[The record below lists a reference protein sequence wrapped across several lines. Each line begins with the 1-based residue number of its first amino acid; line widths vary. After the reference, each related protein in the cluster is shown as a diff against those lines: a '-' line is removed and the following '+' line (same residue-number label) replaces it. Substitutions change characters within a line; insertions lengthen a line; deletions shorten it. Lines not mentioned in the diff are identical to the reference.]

1 MYIEYM
7 GRNKDFVYL
16 NAFVWDTAKNELNKQ
31 KHGLSFETAVRIFN
45 DPCMTK
51 QFDNLNSSL
60 EEARWKCI
68 GRDIQGGY
76 STLTVSMTER
86 GELKRIFSARKANQQ
101 EVKEYEENATAY
113 I

>member
-1 MYIEYM
+1 ME
-7 GRNKDFVYL
+7 
-16 NAFVWDTAKNELNKQ
+16 
-31 KHGLSFETAVRIFN
+31 
-45 DPCMTK
+45 
-51 QFDNLNSSL
+51 
-60 EEARWKCI
+60 KCI

-76 STLTVSMTER
+76 STLTVLMTER

>member
-1 MYIEYM
+1 MDLSKLYLEKEYNTQEQAAAE
-7 GRNKDFVYL
+7 GIITS
-16 NAFVWDTAKNELNKQ
+16 W
-31 KHGLSFETAVRIFN
+31 
-45 DPCMTK
+45 TK

-60 EEARWKCI
+60 EEERWKCI